1 MKVIIPEL
9 EPMNQPS
16 SKDDEITDKN
26 TEENIQNNGILLPTG
41 SGDKIAKETSDAN
54 KEPVESNMQKSC
66 LSKVVEPFLILVRG
80 WHTYAQQTVVFAG
93 ISLAFLYM
101 TVLGFDS
108 ITTGQ

>member
-16 SKDDEITDKN
+16 TNDEIADKN
-26 TEENIQNNGILLPTG
+26 TEANIQNNGTLLSTG
-41 SGDKIAKETSDAN
+41 TGDKIAKETSDTN
-54 KEPVESNMQKSC
+54 KEPVESNEQKTC
-66 LSKVVEPFLILVRG
+66 IGKVTEPFSILVRG

-93 ISLAFLYM
+93 ISLACLYM